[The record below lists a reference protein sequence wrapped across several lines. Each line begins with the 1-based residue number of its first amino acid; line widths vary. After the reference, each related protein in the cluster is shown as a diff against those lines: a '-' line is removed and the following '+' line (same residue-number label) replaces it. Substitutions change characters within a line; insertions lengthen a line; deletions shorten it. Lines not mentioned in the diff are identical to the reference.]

1 MIKVFIQTP
10 MILLLLPLLY
20 SHIYA
25 QSPVIADGAELKL
38 VSDRFSFTEGPAAD
52 TEGNIYFTDQPNN
65 DIWVYTTD
73 GELELFMDEAGR
85 ANGLFVAQNGNIL
98 ACADEKSE
106 LWSIT
111 MDEEVTVLVDGFEGK
126 RLNGP
131 NDLWQDP
138 KGGIY
143 FTDPYYQREYWERT
157 EKEIE
162 EERVYYLTPDHEN
175 LMTVADDL
183 VQPNGIIGTP
193 DGKTLYVADI
203 GDGKTYSYSILD
215 DGSLSNRTLFTDMGS
230 DGITMDESGNLYLT
244 GNGVTIFNNK
254 GEKFEHI
261 PVPANWTAN
270 ITFGGADFKTLF
282 ITASEAVYTLRM
294 KVSGAN

>member
-1 MIKVFIQTP
+1 
-10 MILLLLPLLY
+10 
-20 SHIYA
+20 
-25 QSPVIADGAELKL
+25 
-38 VSDRFSFTEGPAAD
+38 
-52 TEGNIYFTDQPNN
+52 
-65 DIWVYTTD
+65 
-73 GELELFMDEAGR
+73 MDEAGR

-111 MDEEVTVLVDGFEGK
+111 MDKEVTVLVDGFEGK

-175 LMTVADDL
+175 LMIVADDL